1 MAAIPWNLQSPA
13 GIPAMN
19 GAGRST
25 NVAGGATLIP
35 MNHYYRVI
43 GYDDKDSHLFVVD
56 VVAPFSGIAEMM
68 VLAQL
73 HSNVETSA
81 LVDKATRVDTR
92 RAD

>member
-1 MAAIPWNLQSPA
+1 MRRARAAHSQRLS
-13 GIPAMN
+13 
-19 GAGRST
+19 
-25 NVAGGATLIP
+25 V
-35 MNHYYRVI
+35 YRD
-43 GYDDKDSHLFVVD
+43 YDHEDSHLFVVD